1 MSRMTPSLSPPRLRR
16 SLRVLPLTLLAV
28 ALAACSSDAPVTG
41 RPSASAP
48 VAPTVS
54 ATPTVSSAPSALVPA
69 DGTNVRSCRDGRCE
83 VRVSARARVP
93 LPARTG
99 LGSVEV
105 IAVDATAV
113 TMVIPLI
120 GSNFDSDGG
129 CSPFITGPAAG
140 SSGFVTLSCAAGDRG
155 VLNKVT
161 LEVPEIADGSAVL
174 RVRS

>member
-1 MSRMTPSLSPPRLRR
+1 
-16 SLRVLPLTLLAV
+16 
-28 ALAACSSDAPVTG
+28 
-41 RPSASAP
+41 
-48 VAPTVS
+48 
-54 ATPTVSSAPSALVPA
+54 
-69 DGTNVRSCRDGRCE
+69 
-83 VRVSARARVP
+83 VP

-99 LGSVEV
+99 LGPVEV

-113 TMVIPLI
+113 TMVIPLT
-120 GSNFDSDGG
+120 GPKFDSDGG

-174 RVRS
+174 RARGSNPAANSSQEAYGRGIRWRCPDVGRRDTGRSSARPPETYPAHRP